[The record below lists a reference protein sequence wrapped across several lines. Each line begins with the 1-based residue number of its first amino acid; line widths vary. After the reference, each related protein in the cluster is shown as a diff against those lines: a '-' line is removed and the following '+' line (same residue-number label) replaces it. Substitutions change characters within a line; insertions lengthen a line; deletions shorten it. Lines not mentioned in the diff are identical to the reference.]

1 MSCFLNISENGTLVP
16 SVGIFNRCTRIR
28 GQSNCAVFA
37 MDGLATDS
45 VVFPTMWK
53 VLITLYTNYSISKI
67 SYLNKYLHQPY

>member
-53 VLITLYTNYSISKI
+53 VLILSIQITVFLKSHTLDHK
-67 SYLNKYLHQPY
+67 